1 MDFDGLNLQEAVF
14 WIRDNIQRICEEND
28 VEWDLESWFH
38 FLEPQQRYWGCGDIC
53 NSFCEFDKTTRIWTE
68 ELQKE
73 NGKRVRKFKTERKLE
88 EW

>member
-1 MDFDGLNLQEAVF
+1 MQESP
-14 WIRDNIQRICEEND
+14 WITWYEKLTGHDIVEE
-28 VEWDLESWFH
+28 V
-38 FLEPQQRYWGCGDIC
+38 R
-53 NSFCEFDKTTRIWTE
+53 NSVWILDKTTRIWTE